1 VAEGLYIQEPE
12 VPFGT
17 LINPEDSLV
26 FIGSCFSDEISA
38 KSKNAG
44 LISHAN
50 PYGTL
55 FHPISIGN
63 LIEDIIHPKV
73 DRNNLFQRG
82 DVWLS
87 WSASSKLVSFNQ
99 EELRSQIAGI
109 RSAYYEHLRN
119 ANYLFVTFGTAWGYR
134 HTTSNELVANCHK
147 MPASLFEKE
156 LCEVKEMEPQWDRLL
171 TKLREDFPDLHVCF
185 TVSPVRHI
193 RDGLVENQRSKARLI
208 ELVHSLVQRHHVSY
222 LPVYELLQDVY
233 RDYRFFSEDLVHP
246 NALGIEMVWKYMK
259 RHTMD
264 VKTQEMI
271 GKVEQF
277 RSLANH
283 RVRIDGGEDAA
294 HWRKAKTKM
303 KESLLSQYPHLRNLL

>member
-1 VAEGLYIQEPE
+1 
-12 VPFGT
+12 
-17 LINPEDSLV
+17 
-26 FIGSCFSDEISA
+26 
-38 KSKNAG
+38 
-44 LISHAN
+44 
-50 PYGTL
+50 
-55 FHPISIGN
+55 
-63 LIEDIIHPKV
+63 
-73 DRNNLFQRG
+73 
-82 DVWLS
+82 
-87 WSASSKLVSFNQ
+87 
-99 EELRSQIAGI
+99 
-109 RSAYYEHLRN
+109 
-119 ANYLFVTFGTAWGYR
+119 
-134 HTTSNELVANCHK
+134 

-193 RDGLVENQRSKARLI
+193 RDGLVNNQRSKARLI

-246 NALGIEMVWKYMK
+246 NGLGIEMVWKYMK

-271 GKVEQF
+271 GRVEQF

-283 RVRIDGGEDAA
+283 RVRIDGGEGAA